1 MKKIIFLFAFLFGNI
16 LTQAQGF
23 HFGAQLSGILSQI
36 EGDKLNGFNR
46 AGYSFG
52 LIGGFTFNETHA
64 LIINPQYAF
73 FGSKK
78 NSEKFSNEVNQLFI
92 ELGLSTINFLGGY
105 SFRFGD
111 TWTEEKKYRINAGL
125 RIHRKIK
132 SDVNIIRTSQAAN
145 VTFDEDEDLKDFF
158 MCLEFGA
165 GINLPRNFGLEL
177 SYSHSLQNILKN
189 QKGNITKLVPFH
201 LSLGLNYYIFK

>member
-1 MKKIIFLFAFLFGNI
+1 MKKTIILLAFLFNS
-16 LTQAQGF
+16 LAAQAQGF

-52 LIGGFTFNETHA
+52 LVGGFTFNETHA

-73 FGSKK
+73 LGSKK
-78 NSEKFSNEVNQLFI
+78 GSEKFSNEVNQLFI
-92 ELGLSTINFLGGY
+92 ELDISTINFLGGY

-111 TWTEEKKYRINAGL
+111 TWTEEKKYRVNAGM
-125 RIHRKIK
+125 RIHRKINTK
-132 SDVNIIRTSQAAN
+132 TNIIRTSQAAN
-145 VTFDEDEDLKDFF
+145 VTFDEDQDLKDFF
-158 MCLEFGA
+158 MCLELGA
-165 GINLPRNFGLEL
+165 GINLSRNFALEL

-189 QKGNITKLVPFH
+189 QKGNITKLIPFY
-201 LSLGLNYYIFK
+201 LSLGVSYYIFR